1 MQSTAGVA
9 VTSGPSRGDLV
20 FRSILKVGYLM
31 AAIFIVWCLADGRD
45 YYTTALSDR
54 PHHALHDAMKPS
66 GFRSHGLGV
75 VGSAMLILLL
85 LYSLRKRAR
94 WMSKLGS
101 PAKWLS
107 VHIFFGTVG
116 PVLITLHTTFKV
128 QGLVAVS
135 YWSMVAV
142 ALSGVFGRYLYRQIP
157 RNILG
162 TARSTTEVRA
172 TMGALERRMQE
183 LGLTAEDVG
192 DAIERSGTSFG
203 GSGRARALLH
213 LVVSGVALG
222 RRSRRLAVAHARRLG
237 IAPSATESLAALM
250 HERFVLERR
259 MAVIDH
265 VKDVF
270 HYWHVV
276 HKPFAYLML
285 IIMVVH
291 VGVSI
296 ALGYTWIF

>member
-1 MQSTAGVA
+1 MEQA
-9 VTSGPSRGDLV
+9 VTATARRTPARQDTV
-20 FRSILKVGYLM
+20 FRLVLG
-31 AAIFIVWCLADGRD
+31 AAYAAAAVFIVWCLLDGGD
-45 YYTTALSDR
+45 YYATGLLDR
-54 PHHALHDAMKPS
+54 PHHAEHDLLKPS
-66 GFRSHGLGV
+66 GFRSHGLGI
-75 VGSAMLILLL
+75 VGSAMLLLLL
-85 LYSLRKRAR
+85 LYSLRKRSPR
-94 WMSKLGS
+94 MSKLGS

-116 PVLITLHTTFKV
+116 PILITLHTTFKV

-142 ALSGVFGRYLYRQIP
+142 ALSGIFGRYLYRQIP

-162 TARSTTEVRA
+162 TARSTGEVRA
-172 TMGALERRMQE
+172 TMASLEREMQA
-183 LGLTAEDVG
+183 LGLGPEDVAS
-192 DAIERSGTSFG
+192 AIRRSGTSFA
-203 GSGRARALLH
+203 GSGRLRALAH
-213 LVVSGVALG
+213 LVVSGVGLR
-222 RRSRRLAVAHARRLG
+222 RRSGRLARSYARKLG
-237 IAPSATESLAALM
+237 IGDTGVESLAKVM
-250 HERFVLERR
+250 HDRFVLERR
-259 MAVIDH
+259 MAVLDQ
-265 VKDVF
+265 VKEVF